1 MKRKLAK
8 QIVNKT
14 VNIAEFKQ
22 LKMEDLFQH
31 ATDLEKMRIERHKNR
46 VTSFNTADEK
56 EKEKIIEKMWQ

>member
-1 MKRKLAK
+1 M
-8 QIVNKT
+8 
-14 VNIAEFKQ
+14 NIAEFKQ